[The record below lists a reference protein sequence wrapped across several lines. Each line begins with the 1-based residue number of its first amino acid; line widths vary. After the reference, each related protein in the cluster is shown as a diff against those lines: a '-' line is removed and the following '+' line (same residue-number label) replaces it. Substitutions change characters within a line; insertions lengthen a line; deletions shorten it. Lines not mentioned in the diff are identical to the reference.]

1 LSGAASASFRRIAWA
16 VSGKGRALHAVLEA
30 VDAGL
35 LPVTIVAVVID
46 RPSPISS
53 IVEARGLPCRLIEP
67 DGKPYHPD
75 LVTLL
80 AEQRAEWLGLTFNRL
95 LADEV
100 VQQMH
105 GRIFN
110 LHLSLLPMFP
120 GFGSIKRTLAS
131 GMRLT
136 AATVHLVDGTTD
148 QGPILTQ
155 SAVPVTNHD
164 TLATLGRRL
173 FEAALPMLLQVVRSI
188 GDAELRFTTPSGLS
202 WPRADIVPAL
212 PTPVFPLV
220 DADLLDF
227 ATAHCQRLPS

>member
-1 LSGAASASFRRIAWA
+1 MSGAVSAKRIVWA
-16 VSGKGRALHAVLEA
+16 VSGQGRALHAVLEA

-46 RPSPISS
+46 RPSPISAT
-53 IVEARGLPCRLIEP
+53 VEARGLPCQLIEP
-67 DGKPYHPD
+67 DGGRYHPD

-80 AEQRAEWLGLTFNRL
+80 AEQRADWLGLTFNRL

-100 VQQMH
+100 VRQMK

-155 SAVPVTNHD
+155 SAVPVTSHD
-164 TLATLGRRL
+164 TVATLGRRM

-188 GDAELRFTTPSGLS
+188 GEAELRFTPPAGLS
-202 WPRADIVPAL
+202 WPRADIAPAL
-212 PTPVFPLV
+212 PTAVFPLV
-220 DADLLDF
+220 DADLLRF
-227 ATAHCQRLPS
+227 ATAYCQRLPS